1 MRATHDDSDSDSD
14 SDSDEWTGGR
24 RQAAGG
30 ARDRGQVKHV
40 QI

>member
-1 MRATHDDSDSDSD
+1 MNERHAHDSD

-30 ARDRGQVKHV
+30 TRHAIEDR
-40 QI
+40 